1 MNQEWLQSQA
11 QGGVCGA
18 GEDPDCAPDLA
29 EIRHDYRWTPAC
41 QRAFLEELAC
51 TGSVTRATR
60 QVSKSAR
67 SAYALRFRRSGA
79 AFRLGW
85 DAAILIARATLGDML
100 LDRAVNGYEEVSSR
114 QDDGTVLR
122 GKFDNRLGQGLL
134 HRLDR
139 LAESQAARGS
149 LQAQVQLVVQD
160 FECFLDLVERGG
172 TGADSAL
179 FLAARDPGADP
190 DADAADAAAIGCELD
205 RISAAEAAE
214 GEAAHAPDLLDLPP
228 EEAAAQL
235 TVWFDDDAECW
246 KTDFPPSDA
255 EAAAEVEEVGEFG
268 DPGYARTLSPAEH
281 AAQEAAFA
289 AERTLLR
296 AAALT
301 ARAAW
306 FDWPE
311 AA

>member
-1 MNQEWLQSQA
+1 MNREWLRSQEH
-11 QGGVCGA
+11 GGVCGA
-18 GEDPDCAPDLA
+18 GEDPDYAPDLA
-29 EIRHDYRWTPAC
+29 EIRNDFRWTPAC

-51 TGSVTRATR
+51 TSSVTRATR

-67 SAYALRFRRSGA
+67 SAYALRFRRDGA

-100 LDRAVNGYEEVSSR
+100 MDRAVNGYEEVSSR

-134 HRLDR
+134 TRLDR
-139 LAESQAARGS
+139 LAEGQAAHGS
-149 LQAQVQLVVQD
+149 MQAQVQLVVQD
-160 FECFLDLVERGG
+160 FECFLDLIATGG
-172 TGADSAL
+172 TGAESAL

-190 DADAADAAAIGCELD
+190 DADAADAAAIQCELD

-214 GEAAHAPDLLDLPP
+214 DKAAPAPDLLDLPP
-228 EEAAAQL
+228 DEAAAQL
-235 TVWFDDDAECW
+235 SVWFDDIDQCW
-246 KTDFPPSDA
+246 KTDFPPLDA
-255 EAAAEVEEVGEFG
+255 DAAAEVQEVREFG
-268 DPGYARTLSPAEH
+268 DPGYARTLTSAET
-281 AAQEAAFA
+281 AAQEAGLA
-289 AERTLLR
+289 AERAQLR